1 MKRGIIKHCLLL
13 CIFTH
18 IFMYAHAQTI
28 SADALKGVWIYKSYS
43 VGDRYFDNDFASI
56 KIFGDDGKYYSAQV
70 GKLQCGAYKIIPY
83 LYCTYIYRN
92 GEYTECGRKG
102 ELTLTS
108 DSTFH
113 GSWMGRIEYWE
124 KAKDFPDELR
134 NYIMEECKKA
144 KLGDPDEL
152 QPLIEKHWVNRWK

>member
-13 CIFTH
+13 SIFTH

-108 DSTFH
+108 DTTFH

-134 NYIMEECKKA
+134 NYIMEECEKA

>member
-13 CIFTH
+13 SIFTH

-124 KAKDFPDELR
+124 KAKDFPEELR
-134 NYIMEECKKA
+134 DYIMEECKKA

>member
-13 CIFTH
+13 SIFTH

-108 DSTFH
+108 DTTFH

>member
-1 MKRGIIKHCLLL
+1 MKRDIIKHCLLL
-13 CIFTH
+13 CTFTL
-18 IFMYAHAQTI
+18 ITACAQAQTI
-28 SADALKGVWIYKSYS
+28 PADALKGVWIYKSYS

-83 LYCTYIYRN
+83 LYCTYIYRD

-134 NYIMEECKKA
+134 DYIMEECKKA

>member
-1 MKRGIIKHCLLL
+1 MERGIIKHCLLL

-28 SADALKGVWIYKSYS
+28 PADALKGVWIYKSYS

-124 KAKDFPDELR
+124 KAKDFPEELR
-134 NYIMEECKKA
+134 DYIMEECKKA

>member
-1 MKRGIIKHCLLL
+1 MERGIIKHCLLL

-108 DSTFH
+108 DTTFH

-124 KAKDFPDELR
+124 KAKDFPEELR
-134 NYIMEECKKA
+134 DYIMEECKKA

>member
-1 MKRGIIKHCLLL
+1 MERGIIKHCLLL

-18 IFMYAHAQTI
+18 IIACAHAQTI
-28 SADALKGVWIYKSYS
+28 PADALKGVWIYKSYS

-56 KIFGDDGKYYSAQV
+56 KIYGDDGKYYSAQV

-83 LYCTYIYRN
+83 LYGTYIYRN

-124 KAKDFPDELR
+124 KAKDFPKELR
-134 NYIMEECKKA
+134 DYIMEECKKA

>member
-108 DSTFH
+108 DTTFH

>member
-1 MKRGIIKHCLLL
+1 MERGIIKHCLLL

-124 KAKDFPDELR
+124 KAKDFPEELR
-134 NYIMEECKKA
+134 DYIMEECKKA